1 MSVHFASC
9 RWRNSA
15 DAEDGCCGAEPP
27 CLFGRKSVHK
37 SGCFRVSSVK
47 YDNRCEK
54 DGGLSVGEAK
64 SWLRREKER
73 EGGRGGQDGL
83 TLVRALTHCAATKV
97 ESNVFFVQP
106 FPRERLSTCPC
117 RILSSF
123 SEKVCGLLV
132 QRINSTSE
140 RVNTLDKYVLCV
152 ASFPRT
158 FRDAFFF
165 YLFYLSSSES

>member
-1 MSVHFASC
+1 MMSVHFASC

-73 EGGRGGQDGL
+73 EGGRKGMG
-83 TLVRALTHCAATKV
+83 
-97 ESNVFFVQP
+97 
-106 FPRERLSTCPC
+106 
-117 RILSSF
+117 
-123 SEKVCGLLV
+123 
-132 QRINSTSE
+132 
-140 RVNTLDKYVLCV
+140 
-152 ASFPRT
+152 
-158 FRDAFFF
+158 
-165 YLFYLSSSES
+165 

>member
-1 MSVHFASC
+1 M
-9 RWRNSA
+9 
-15 DAEDGCCGAEPP
+15 
-27 CLFGRKSVHK
+27 
-37 SGCFRVSSVK
+37 
-47 YDNRCEK
+47 
-54 DGGLSVGEAK
+54 
-64 SWLRREKER
+64 
-73 EGGRGGQDGL
+73 
-83 TLVRALTHCAATKV
+83 RALTHCAATKV

-152 ASFPRT
+152 ASFLRT
-158 FRDAFFF
+158 FRDASSFTLLFFIF
-165 YLFYLSSSES
+165 HLLNREFIISLNKKTGIICNPRVSRCIKIFNPFLSRIISILLKFRRIF